1 MSEHQQK
8 PSDSERA
15 SSTASAGKPRNT
27 PPIPPPMPD
36 LPDPVQMINAFD
48 QALRSL
54 TAEEKR
60 IREELSV
67 KDPLESTPITVE
79 FAQELLI
86 LVRAIEKIRQERGA
100 AIRRLAG
107 GF

>member
-1 MSEHQQK
+1 MSDHKQK
-8 PSDSERA
+8 QSESEETSSRSD
-15 SSTASAGKPRNT
+15 GKPRIST
-27 PPIPPPMPD
+27 LPVPLPIPD
-36 LPDPVQMINAFD
+36 LPDPVWQINQFD
-48 QALRSL
+48 QALQSL
-54 TAEEKR
+54 AAEEKR
-60 IREELSV
+60 IREELAV

-86 LVRAIEKIRQERGA
+86 LVRAIEKIKQERGA